1 MLQKPTIS
9 FIKIPATL
17 VNLARNTSEYNDAL
31 AVLEKTHPIIFNL
44 INNNYYAANNGGWFA
59 INNIDD
65 QIENPIIVSDL
76 VDKEGGQLQGPAL
89 IMALGKL
96 MISATEQDVFLCT
109 LQQIETLTDSVIW
122 KLWSKQIEDKAELE
136 AAYESIF
143 NKGLD
148 LRKNIETLKQQCADD
163 IKELIQ

>member
-1 MLQKPTIS
+1 MQKPTIS
-9 FIKIPATL
+9 FIKVPATL
-17 VNLARNTSEYNDAL
+17 VNLTRNTNEYNEVLAAL
-31 AVLEKTHPIIFNL
+31 EQTHPIVFNL
-44 INNNYYAANNGGWFA
+44 IKTNYYAANNGGWFA

-76 VDKEGGQLQGPAL
+76 VDEEGEQLQDQVL

-96 MISATEQDVFLCT
+96 MVNASEQDVFLCT

-122 KLWSKQIEDKAELE
+122 KLWSKQIDGKQQLE
-136 AAYESIF
+136 EAYESIF

-148 LRKNIETLKQQCADD
+148 LRKNIETLQQLCADD
-163 IKELIQ
+163 IKGLIQ

>member
-1 MLQKPTIS
+1 MQKPTIS

-17 VNLARNTSEYNDAL
+17 VNLTRNTNEYNEAL
-31 AVLEKTHPIIFNL
+31 VALEQTHPIVCNL
-44 INNNYYAANNGGWFA
+44 IQNNYYAANNGGWFA

-65 QIENPIIVSDL
+65 QIESPIIVSDL
-76 VDKEGGQLQGPAL
+76 VDEEGEGLEGMSL

-96 MISATEQDVFLCT
+96 MVNATEQDVFLCT

-122 KLWSKQIEDKAELE
+122 KLWSKQIDDKNELE
-136 AAYESIF
+136 AAYETVF

-148 LRKNIETLKQQCADD
+148 LRKNIQTLKQQCSDD
-163 IKELIQ
+163 IKGLIQ